1 VLQRLSPKA
10 QRFAAKQR
18 CTLVD
23 AVSSANT
30 HANGDS
36 MKAFQR
42 AVLRFY
48 RRHKRDLPWRRT
60 RDPYRILVSEV
71 MLQQTQVDRVIPKY
85 RSFLAR
91 FPTLRA
97 LARAR
102 FADVLREWLG
112 LGYNGRALRLWRCA
126 RAVVRESGGKLP
138 SDVSQLERLPGIGA
152 YTAAAVAAI
161 AFGAHVPA
169 VDVNVRRVLTRALSG
184 RDDVAPPRVSLLAK
198 AALPKSAASEWT
210 QALMDIGSMHCKAS
224 PRCSD
229 CPLRSSCAYVR
240 ARRSRSARAAG
251 ANGSRAH
258 PNVFIGS
265 SRFYRG
271 RVMRVLATHKGV
283 RVGALGREVKKGF
296 NVTDGAWLQGILAS
310 LERDGLIRFDR
321 TRKMV
326 RLP

>member
-1 VLQRLSPKA
+1 LHV
-10 QRFAAKQR
+10 AAVH
-18 CTLVD
+18 T
-23 AVSSANT
+23 SNT
-30 HANGDS
+30 RPSLDS
-36 MKAFQR
+36 MQAFQR

-60 RDPYRILVSEV
+60 NDPYRILVSEV

-112 LGYNGRALRLWRCA
+112 LGYNGRALRLWQCA
-126 RAVVRESGGKLP
+126 RAVVRETGKLP
-138 SDVSQLERLPGIGA
+138 ANVGELERLPGIGP

-161 AFGAHVPA
+161 AFGVHVPA

-184 RDDVAPPRVSLLAK
+184 RDHLAPPRVSLLAS
-198 AALPKSAASEWT
+198 AALPKSSAAQWS
-210 QALMDIGSMHCKAS
+210 QALMDIGSMYCKAS
-224 PRCSD
+224 PRCD
-229 CPLRSSCAYVR
+229 ECPLRVSCAYVR
-240 ARRSRSARAAG
+240 GRRNHLNHAAGVNNNRARRASA
-251 ANGSRAH
+251 
-258 PNVFIGS
+258 FIGS

-271 RVMRVLATHKGV
+271 RVMRVLASHK
-283 RVGALGREVKKGF
+283 RLQVGRLGREVKKGF
-296 NVTDGAWLQGILAS
+296 SVTDGAWLQGILAG

-321 TRKMV
+321 SRKTI